1 MSDTVIP
8 DANGGETHCPVC
20 ERTRPARKLRRR
32 LYDVPACNKCR
43 NAFANRRQAAY
54 LIDALAWGL
63 VTALPL
69 MYLDQF
75 LYGNASAPGFPLL
88 SYLGLDTPLG
98 FMASWALP
106 LLFFCKDG
114 FHGMSP
120 GKWLMGVQVV
130 DVHTREPVTFGRSLK
145 RNLVLMVPLGVL
157 IVAATMMKGKRW
169 GDRWAQTVVIWRKHA
184 YKLPFDPRGVL
195 CTGCGYNLTG
205 NVSGRCPECFTPVL
219 LGPVSALAAPQELS
233 RTF

>member
-1 MSDTVIP
+1 MSDAAIP
-8 DANGGETHCPVC
+8 DTNGGETRCPVC
-20 ERTRPARKLRRR
+20 ERQRPVRKLRRR
-32 LYDVPACNKCR
+32 LYDVPVCNKCR

-54 LIDALAWGL
+54 LIDWLAWAL
-63 VTALPL
+63 ITALPL
-69 MYLDQF
+69 LYLAQF
-75 LYGNASAPGFPLL
+75 FYGNTAPPISPFVTMGGFDNLF
-88 SYLGLDTPLG
+88 G
-98 FMASWALP
+98 FMATWVLP

-130 DVHTREPVTFGRSLK
+130 DLHTREPVGFSRSLK
-145 RNLVLMVPLGVL
+145 RNLVLLVPFGVL

-184 YKLPFDPRGVL
+184 YKPPFDPRGVL
-195 CTGCGYNLTG
+195 CTGCGYDLTG

-219 LGPVSALAAPQELS
+219 PGPAGTSAAPQELS